1 MITGSRGFV
10 GGSVGSYAAAAGHEV
25 LGIGRSS
32 QPATDWSGSYLQ
44 ADIASVDL
52 SASINEFAPDV
63 ILHAAGTA
71 SVGASLLAPFDDLRA
86 AALTWANLL
95 EGVRRSNHRPLLLFP
110 SSAAVYGNPAEL
122 PVHEEMP
129 MRPIS
134 PYGFHKAVCEMLAR
148 EYASCFG
155 LEVIVCRLFSI
166 FGARQRRL
174 LVWEL
179 YRQLTGDEQVAWLE
193 GTGLESR
200 DYLHIDDA
208 AAALF
213 ELIEGSRKARQPPGG
228 CLIVNVAGGEEIN
241 VTELARQIRDR
252 VAPGKEIRCRGAER
266 AGDPRRWR
274 ADVSR
279 LRELAPRWQPVSFST
294 RLAQCLAAWQKESE
308 L

>member
-10 GGSVGSYAAAAGHEV
+10 GGSVGRNASARGHEV

-32 QPATDWSGSYLQ
+32 QPATSWRGQYLQ
-44 ADIASVDL
+44 ADVASVDL
-52 SASINEFAPDV
+52 SASINDFAPDV
-63 ILHAAGTA
+63 IVHAAGTA
-71 SVGASLLAPFDDLRA
+71 SVGASLLAPLDDLRA
-86 AALTWANLL
+86 AALTWANVL
-95 EGVRRSNHRPLLLFP
+95 EGVRRSNQRPLLLFP

-122 PVHEEMP
+122 PVREDMP
-129 MRPIS
+129 VRPIS

-148 EYASCFG
+148 EYASCFN
-155 LEVIVCRLFSI
+155 LDIIVCRLFSI
-166 FGARQRRL
+166 FGAPQRRL
-174 LVWEL
+174 LIWEL
-179 YRQLTGDEQVAWLE
+179 YKQLTGADSIAWLE

-208 AAALF
+208 AEAF
-213 ELIEGSRKARQPPGG
+213 FQLIDRRNEARQSDG
-228 CLIVNVAGGEEIN
+228 CLIVNVAGVEEIN

-252 VAPGKEIRCRGAER
+252 VAPEKEIRCRGTQR

-279 LRELAPRWQPVSFST
+279 LRELAPLWQPASFSA
-294 RLAQCLAAWQKESE
+294 RLAECLAAWQKESE